1 MSPDLHSV
9 LYKVLKYADE
19 CLKADVEPSID
30 EARKLAGVGN
40 IFFTQAMAEADR
52 KQLLTGLYFPDNI
65 DSREPRVFANHMAI
79 TLDGEE
85 YLKDNSS
92 MKKVASMMGSAVAAA
107 IDSAVNATIKASLG
121 F

>member
-1 MSPDLHSV
+1 MSPDLHAV

-19 CLKADVEPSID
+19 CLKSEVEPSID

-40 IFFTQAMAEADR
+40 VFFTQAMAEADR
-52 KQLLTGLYFPDNI
+52 KELLTGLYFPNNI
-65 DSREPRVFANHMAI
+65 DNREPRVFANHMAI

-92 MKKVASMMGSAVAAA
+92 MQKVASMLSSAASAA
-107 IDSAVNATIKASLG
+107 IDSAVSATIKASLG

>member
-1 MSPDLHSV
+1 MSPDLHTV
-9 LYKVLKYADE
+9 IYKVLKYADE
-19 CLKADVEPSID
+19 CLKAGVEPSID

-40 IFFTQAMAEADR
+40 VFFTQVMAESDR

-65 DSREPRVFANHMAI
+65 DNREPRVFANHMTI

-85 YLKDNSS
+85 YLKENSS
-92 MKKVASMMGSAVAAA
+92 MKKVASMMGSAVKTA
-107 IDSAVNATIKASLG
+107 IDSAVTATVNASLG